1 MYSSS
6 ALLNSTEWCPPFNFR
21 FVFELPNNN
30 QTTERFYTHFYC
42 EQSKIN
48 ITIKLAESS
57 KTCSMQASA
66 GAGSKLIFTANK
78 RLYGGGLRIGEDFDV
93 SGEGSWNVS
102 WACGRSNPYR
112 IVDIDGPSKS
122 YCNLHAYH
130 LLTST
135 HGLWSIRNCLWIPFL
150 FRYQ

>member
-6 ALLNSTEWCPPFNFR
+6 ALLNSTEWCLPFNFR

-30 QTTERFYTHFYC
+30 QTTERFYTHFNC
-42 EQSKIN
+42 KQSKIN

-78 RLYGGGLRIGEDFDV
+78 RLYGGGLRIGEDFNV

-102 WACGRSNPYR
+102 WACGRTNPYR
-112 IVDIDGPSKS
+112 ILDIDGPSW
-122 YCNLHAYH
+122 NLHAYH

-135 HGLWSIRNCLWIPFL
+135 HGPWSIRDSLWNPFL